1 MPGWKTSWGLVW
13 AYRLGSSTD
22 IKKKKKKKQ
31 TNTDRRVAEMKKKLI
46 KEMKGLKTNLLF
58 FNEKQK
64 DLTMLYHQESVLKV
78 IARILH
84 HYTTR
89 SF

>member
-1 MPGWKTSWGLVW
+1 MEDLVGISLGLPPGILHG
-13 AYRLGSSTD
+13 YQ
-22 IKKKKKKKQ
+22 KKKKK